1 VAQEEDFIID
11 KDGKLRWA
19 IRRQM
24 AWHLVM

>member
-19 IRRQM
+19 IRRQA